1 MTSLIHRSLI
11 TAPPLAV
18 RGEGIH
24 IFDASGK
31 RYIDASGGA
40 AVSCLGHQNEHVI
53 KSIKDQADNIA
64 YAHTGFFT
72 SDPAENLANKI
83 IENAPEPLEK
93 VYLVSGG
100 SEAVESALKM
110 ARQFHW
116 ERGDLKRHKIIAR
129 KQSYHGNTLG
139 ALAVGGNEWRREK
152 FEPMLMDVGKIS
164 PCYEYRFKSTDETPE
179 EYGLRSANELEEKII
194 ELGEHTV
201 SAFIAETVVGATSG
215 AVPPT
220 PGYFKRIREICDR
233 YGVLLILDEVM
244 CGVGRT
250 GSWFSF
256 EQDNIVPDMV
266 TIAKGLAAGY
276 QPIGALVVTKTI
288 YDALKNGS
296 GFFQHGY
303 TFMGHSIAC
312 AAALATLDVIEREGL
327 VDQAKTKGLEFSKKL
342 KDSISQ
348 YQCVGDIR
356 GRGLFQAIEFVK
368 DKEKKL
374 PFPENLKL
382 AAELKKKAF
391 EKGLICYPMSG
402 TIDGRSGDHILL
414 APPYILNSENID
426 EIVNLLSRTIED
438 IEKNLSF
445 I

>member
-1 MTSLIHRSLI
+1 MTRLIHRSLI
-11 TAPPLAV
+11 TTPPRAV
-18 RGEGIH
+18 SAEGIH

-53 KSIKDQADNIA
+53 KSIKEQADKLA

-72 SDPAENLANKI
+72 SDPAENLADEI
-83 IENAPEPLEK
+83 IKNAPKPLEK

-164 PCYEYRFKSTDETPE
+164 PCYEYRFKSKDETPE
-179 EYGLRSANELEEKII
+179 EDGLRSANELEEKII

-233 YGVLLILDEVM
+233 YGILLILDEVM

-288 YDALKNGS
+288 CDTLKNGS

-312 AAALATLDVIEREGL
+312 AAALATLNIIEREGL
-327 VDQAKTKGLEFSKKL
+327 VKRVETKGLEFAKKL

-356 GRGLFQAIEFVK
+356 GRGFFQAIEFVK
-368 DKEKKL
+368 DKEKKI
-374 PFPENLKL
+374 PFHENMKL
-382 AAELKKKAF
+382 AAKLKKKTF

-402 TIDGRSGDHILL
+402 TLDGKNGDHILL
-414 APPYILNSENID
+414 APPYILSSENID
-426 EIVNLLSRTIED
+426 EIVDLLSSTIED
-438 IEKNLSF
+438 IEKNLN
-445 I
+445 

>member
-1 MTSLIHRSLI
+1 
-11 TAPPLAV
+11 
-18 RGEGIH
+18 
-24 IFDASGK
+24 
-31 RYIDASGGA
+31 
-40 AVSCLGHQNEHVI
+40 
-53 KSIKDQADNIA
+53 
-64 YAHTGFFT
+64 
-72 SDPAENLANKI
+72 
-83 IENAPEPLEK
+83 
-93 VYLVSGG
+93 
-100 SEAVESALKM
+100 
-110 ARQFHW
+110 
-116 ERGDLKRHKIIAR
+116 
-129 KQSYHGNTLG
+129 
-139 ALAVGGNEWRREK
+139 
-152 FEPMLMDVGKIS
+152 
-164 PCYEYRFKSTDETPE
+164 
-179 EYGLRSANELEEKII
+179 
-194 ELGEHTV
+194 
-201 SAFIAETVVGATSG
+201 
-215 AVPPT
+215 
-220 PGYFKRIREICDR
+220 
-233 YGVLLILDEVM
+233 M

-342 KDSISQ
+342 KGSISQ

>member
-31 RYIDASGGA
+31 RYTDASGGA
-40 AVSCLGHQNEHVI
+40 AVSCLGHQNDHVI
-53 KSIKDQADNIA
+53 KSIKEQADKLA

-72 SDPAENLANKI
+72 SDPAENLANEI
-83 IENAPEPLEK
+83 IKNAPKPLEK

-327 VDQAKTKGLEFSKKL
+327 VDQARTKGIEFSEKL
-342 KDSISQ
+342 KDSIFQ

-374 PFPENLKL
+374 PFSENLRL
-382 AAELKKKAF
+382 AAKLKKKAF

-402 TIDGRSGDHILL
+402 TIDGRGGDHVLL

-426 EIVNLLSRTIED
+426 EIINLLSRTIED

>member
-18 RGEGIH
+18 SGEGIH

-129 KQSYHGNTLG
+129 RQSYHGNTLG
-139 ALAVGGNEWRREK
+139 ALAVGGNEWRRKK

-164 PCYEYRFKSTDETPE
+164 PCYEYRFKCTDETPE

-194 ELGEHTV
+194 ELGRHTV

-220 PGYFKRIREICDR
+220 PGYFKRIREICDH

-327 VDQAKTKGLEFSKKL
+327 VDQARTKGIEFSEKL

-402 TIDGRSGDHILL
+402 TIDGRSGDHVLL

-426 EIVNLLSRTIED
+426 EIINLLSRTIED

>member
-1 MTSLIHRSLI
+1 MTNLIHRSLI
-11 TAPPLAV
+11 TTPPLAV
-18 RGEGIH
+18 GGEGIH
-24 IFDASGK
+24 IFDESGK
-31 RYIDASGGA
+31 KYTDASGGA
-40 AVSCLGHQNEHVI
+40 AVSCLGHQNDQVI
-53 KSIKDQADNIA
+53 TSIKEQADKLA

-72 SDPAENLANKI
+72 TDPAEKLANEI
-83 IENAPEPLEK
+83 IKKAPDPLEK

-100 SEAVESALKM
+100 SEAVESALKL

-164 PCYEYRFKSTDETPE
+164 PCYEYRFKSTHETPE

-276 QPIGALVVTKTI
+276 QPIGALVITKTI
-288 YDALKNGS
+288 YDTIKNGS

-312 AAALATLDVIEREGL
+312 AAALATLDIIDKEGL
-327 VDQAKTKGLEFSKKL
+327 VERAKIKGLEFSNKL
-342 KDSISQ
+342 KGSIFQ

-356 GRGLFQAIEFVK
+356 GRGLFQAIEFVR
-368 DKEKKL
+368 DKKTKL
-374 PFPENLKL
+374 PFQEDLKL
-382 AAELKKKAF
+382 AAKLKKKAF
-391 EKGLICYPMSG
+391 EKGLMCYPMSG
-402 TIDGRSGDHILL
+402 TLDGKNGDHILL
-414 APPYILNSENID
+414 APPYILSSENID
-426 EIVNLLSRTIED
+426 EIVFLISKTIED
-438 IEKNLSF
+438 IEEFLD
-445 I
+445 